1 MFLNLIKNE
10 LKSTIKN
17 YLIVYLAF
25 IASTIIAAIFIILK
39 VPVVLL
45 FISIL
50 SFADNENKPAVV
62 QLIFV
67 GFMLNEY
74 SALIDS

>member
-1 MFLNLIKNE
+1 MIKKKLIYV
-10 LKSTIKN
+10 I
-17 YLIVYLAF
+17 LA
-25 IASTIIAAIFIILK
+25 
-39 VPVVLL
+39 LL